1 MLLAFFFCSIAVDWV
16 SIIVEYCV
24 VVRVL
29 YLDFPVDHGWLS
41 WLRGEIVIRG
51 HGVRLP
57 AAMYLIF
64 PGIGN

>member
-29 YLDFPVDHGWLS
+29 YLDFPDKS
-41 WLRGEIVIRG
+41 DSGERANPVPLFA
-51 HGVRLP
+51 VEVMVP
-57 AAMYLIF
+57 D
-64 PGIGN
+64 